1 MVGKR
6 WFTAIKN
13 QFSVR
18 LIIFRAFPS
27 KATAARKKKLEEL
40 EPKIEETEK
49 KLGSL
54 DQMITEAQVGRE
66 EGEDRTQVLAELT
79 ELRNRR
85 EVLRAEIQ
93 KYRDCDPELLE
104 ELKQEIKMSAD
115 GANRF
120 EKFHI

>member
-1 MVGKR
+1 M
-6 WFTAIKN
+6 
-13 QFSVR
+13 
-18 LIIFRAFPS
+18 
-27 KATAARKKKLEEL
+27 
-40 EPKIEETEK
+40 EETDK

-54 DQMITEAQVGRE
+54 DQMIAEAHVGRE

-85 EVLRAEIQ
+85 EVLRAELQ

-120 EKFHI
+120 EKKNL